1 MITPIKRHHKH
12 LGDQSKCPV
21 VIKAHRGGALRAA
34 ELLEILTVIA
44 PCRPGEEKTTRLL
57 R

>member
-34 ELLEILTVIA
+34 ELLEILTMIA